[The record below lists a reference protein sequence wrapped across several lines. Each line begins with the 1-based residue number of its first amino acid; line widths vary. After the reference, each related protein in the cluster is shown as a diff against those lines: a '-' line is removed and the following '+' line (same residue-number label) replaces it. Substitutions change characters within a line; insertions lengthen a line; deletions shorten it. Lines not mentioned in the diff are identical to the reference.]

1 MAIPINDWTGK
12 IIGSTFEGGTTT
24 VTPNHGGGAFCAI
37 EIITA
42 AVFNS
47 TNGLVAAQ
55 YDHDSRGYSSSNPDG
70 IASDLKSAWVN
81 TNDTDAGDVLDSIT
95 IPAGTILHGR
105 WTQFILAS
113 GSVIAYECK

>member
-1 MAIPINDWTGK
+1 MATPINDWTGK
-12 IIGSTFEGGTTT
+12 IIGSTFEGSTTT

-47 TNGLVAAQ
+47 TNGLVSAQ
-55 YDHDSRGYSSSNPDG
+55 YDHDSRGYSEANPDG
-70 IASDLKSAWVN
+70 VASDLKSSWVN
-81 TNDTDAGDVLDSIT
+81 TDDTDAGVVLDSIT

>member
-1 MAIPINDWTGK
+1 MATPINDWTGK

-24 VTPNHGGGAFCAI
+24 VTPNHGGNVFCTI

-47 TNGLVAAQ
+47 TSGLVSAQ
-55 YDHDSRGYSSSNPDG
+55 YDHDSDNVKTDT
-70 IASDLKSAWVN
+70 KSAWVN
-81 TNDTDAGDVLDSIT
+81 TEDTDAGDVLDSIT

-113 GSVIAYECK
+113 GSVIAYECM

>member
-1 MAIPINDWTGK
+1 MATPINDWTGK
-12 IIGSTFEGGTTT
+12 IIGSTFENSTSTI
-24 VTPNHGGGAFCAI
+24 TPNHGGGAFCAI

-47 TNGLVAAQ
+47 TNGLVSAQ
-55 YDHDSRGYSSSNPDG
+55 YDHDSDG
-70 IASDLKSAWVN
+70 LTADTKSAWVN
-81 TNDTDAGDVLDSIT
+81 TNDTDAGVVLDSIT

-113 GSVIAYECK
+113 GSVIAYECV